1 MPRRIPAR
9 THDQA
14 GAAAVEF
21 ALVSSVLMLIVFGVL
36 QYGLYF
42 NDSLNVRQGV
52 REAARMAVVK
62 SYSCGDD
69 AAQWAAFECTVE
81 EQVRALT
88 GQTHVNVSAPEGW
101 TKGSPLIV
109 CAVVASGGGGM
120 LPMPNDGHITS
131 SFRMSIE
138 VDDAPPT
145 GAPAPDVDPSGG
157 GWAWCL

>member
-1 MPRRIPAR
+1 MRPRIHAR
-9 THDQA
+9 THDQS

-21 ALVSSVLMLIVFGVL
+21 ALVSSVLMLIVFGIL

-62 SYSCGDD
+62 SFSCGDET
-69 AAQWAAFECTVE
+69 AQWAAFECTVD
-81 EQVRALT
+81 EQVGALT
-88 GQTHVNVSAPEGW
+88 GPTHVRLSAPEGW
-101 TKGSPLIV
+101 KKGNPLIV

-131 SFRMSIE
+131 RLRMSIE

-145 GAPAPDVDPSGG
+145 GAPAASVDPSGG
-157 GWAWCL
+157 GWAWCA